1 LRNRIINLG
10 DSFGDCIGGCEVD
23 RQPGKFD
30 YRTNN
35 GLLLVFG
42 VFVIPFLLL
51 WGEHRIKT
59 SGLKFGLSAS
69 DLNIPERVVGL
80 EALAL
85 LLAVTTFLVGFEVS
99 RVSGML
105 TDWKDLQ
112 VRSLDRLLQQNQG
125 YDLLPLPNTFQDQT
139 WETPFAPAQD
149 NTTKYMRLGIA
160 AMGGVSSVL
169 LFYDVNSSGFVD
181 AGLLLMQAVHISICV
196 IGCRIVQDSE
206 KAKLRHDM
214 YQPEIC
220 YGEFKSALD
229 DYLATKDPAMYLA
242 TNDPAMAHN
251 PASGKTSILQRDV
264 DDVESIDQRI
274 NRAIHRLDDSLPAW
288 CWLQLVNATVN
299 DLDEIKVEIE
309 RIHTW
314 AQKSSEDDIYGTIAR
329 LWCSAL
335 LSENPDYRKDLE
347 YLCLEPKFGGL
358 KPEFKVVLGYARKQT
373 ATFDGGDLFVELA
386 LYRLLDSLRK
396 HDRGQFRDVR
406 TKVVEHLEISKTL
419 RSKRKK
425 GSRSRDKSINLTGV
439 DLSKVNLNNAFLY
452 RADFTDANLTNAKFI
467 GANLTDADFTGAN
480 LTDADFTGANLT
492 GANLTDADL
501 TKATLTDA
509 NLSRVNFSRAD
520 LTGFDLT
527 LTDANLTDADFTGA
541 ILSRVILSRADLT
554 KATLTKATLTKANLE
569 AATLDGADLNGAD
582 LNGAI
587 LRGTLFRG
595 ANLTDANL
603 KNAWLLGT
611 SFRNAILTGADL
623 REVKAMSYEDFQERE
638 HLAAEFGRDIRE
650 IEFHP
655 NKPDLGESKISADFT
670 GADLTN
676 ADFTGADLTNA
687 DFTGADLTNA
697 KFIGAITDGTNFDDV
712 IGHFIRPDGKWSSDS

>member
-1 LRNRIINLG
+1 VRRQLRNQIINCR

-30 YRTNN
+30 SRTNN

-125 YDLLPLPNTFQDQT
+125 SDLLPLPTTFQNQN

-149 NTTKYMRLGIA
+149 NTTIYMRLGIA
-160 AMGGVSSVL
+160 AMGGVSSAL
-169 LFYDVNSSGFVD
+169 LFYDMNNSGFVD
-181 AGLLLMQAVHISICV
+181 VGLLLMQGVHISICV

-214 YQPEIC
+214 YQPEMC
-220 YGEFKSALD
+220 YGEFKSVLD
-229 DYLATKDPAMYLA
+229 DYLATKDPAIA
-242 TNDPAMAHN
+242 DD

-299 DLDEIKVEIE
+299 DLDEFKIEVE

-314 AQKSSEDDIYGTIAR
+314 AKKSSEDDIYGTIAR

-335 LSENPDYRKDLE
+335 LSENPVYRKDLVD
-347 YLCLEPKFGGL
+347 LCLEPKFGGL
-358 KPEFKVVLGYARKQT
+358 KPQFKVVLRYARKQT
-373 ATFDGGDLFVELA
+373 AIFDGGDLFVELA

-396 HDRGQFRDVR
+396 HDRPEFRDVR
-406 TKVVEHLEISKTL
+406 TKVVEHLTISKTL

-452 RADFTDANLTNAKFI
+452 RADFTDANLTDADFT

-492 GANLTDADL
+492 GANLSRADL
-501 TKATLTDA
+501 TGFNLTDA
-509 NLSRVNFSRAD
+509 NLSRVNLSRAD
-520 LTGFDLT
+520 LTGFNLT

-541 ILSRVILSRADLT
+541 ILSRVNLSRADLRR
-554 KATLTKATLTKANLE
+554 ADLTDADLRRANLE
-569 AATLDGADLNGAD
+569 AADLSRADLNGAD
-582 LNGAI
+582 LNGAV

-595 ANLTDANL
+595 ANLTLANL
-603 KNAWLLGT
+603 KDALHLGT

-623 REVKAMSYEDFQERE
+623 REVKTISNKEFKQRE
-638 HLAAEFGRDIRE
+638 VLAAMYGFDIVE
-650 IEFHP
+650 IEVPP
-655 NKPDLGESKISADFT
+655 NQPDLGESIIRSDFT
-670 GADLTN
+670 KADLTNADLTN
-676 ADFTGADLTNA
+676 ADFTNADFTEANLTGAILTNA
-687 DFTGADLTNA
+687 DFT
-697 KFIGAITDGTNFDDV
+697 GAITDGTNFDDV
-712 IGHFIRPDGKWSSDS
+712 IGPFIQPDGRWSSDS